1 MKIKTKMS
9 LILGMTI
16 LSITPVIQ
24 AKAID
29 VLTYGD
35 IKCTETKEWKEY
47 KKLSAKARKGIT
59 PPIQCEEMKTKSSN
73 IKTVGAP
80 LINYA
85 GSVTK
90 FDLRDVNGKNY
101 TTSVKNQY
109 QTGLDWA
116 FATASSIESN
126 YLINNGNELDISELQ
141 MGYSTSYQLKDD
153 INPYGFKN
161 AIVAPD
167 GRDTVA
173 AGGGD
178 MYIAANYLMQR
189 HGVVT
194 EKNLALF

>member
-29 VLTYGD
+29 ILTYDD
-35 IKCTETKEWKEY
+35 IKCTETKAWKEY
-47 KKLSAKARKGIT
+47 KKLSAKDRKGII
-59 PPIQCEEMKTKSSN
+59 PPIQCEEMKTKSSK

-80 LINYA
+80 LITDA

-101 TTSVKNQY
+101 ITPVKNQY
-109 QTGLDWA
+109 QTKLDFA

-126 YLINNGNELDISELQ
+126 YLMNNGSELDISELQ
-141 MGYSTSYQLKDD
+141 IG
-153 INPYGFKN
+153 
-161 AIVAPD
+161 
-167 GRDTVA
+167 
-173 AGGGD
+173 
-178 MYIAANYLMQR
+178 
-189 HGVVT
+189 
-194 EKNLALF
+194 